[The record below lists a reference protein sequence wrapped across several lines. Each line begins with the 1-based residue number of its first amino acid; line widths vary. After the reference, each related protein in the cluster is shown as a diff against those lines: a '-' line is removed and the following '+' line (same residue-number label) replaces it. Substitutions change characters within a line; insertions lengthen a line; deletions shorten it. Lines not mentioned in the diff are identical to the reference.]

1 MEKGSIQIYYGAGRG
16 KTDAALGNALMAAS
30 ENKSVIVIQFLK
42 GKTKDQMEYM
52 QRLEPEIKFFCFEKS
67 EEYYED
73 LSDEKKAE
81 EELNMKNG
89 LNFAKKVLVT
99 GECNLLILDEI
110 LGVIDEGIVSPEELK
125 TVLDSRMEDT
135 SIIMTGRCLDAALH
149 DMADEVYNIAPEK

>member
-16 KTDAALGNALMAAS
+16 KTDAALGNALLAAS

-42 GKTKDQMEYM
+42 GKTKDQMDFM

-110 LGVIDEGIVSPEELK
+110 LGVIDEGIVSPEELR
-125 TVLDSRMEDT
+125 TVLDSKMEDT
-135 SIIMTGRCLDAALH
+135 EIIMTGRRLDASLRN
-149 DMADEVYNIAPEK
+149 MADEVYNIAPEK